1 MHRFHSA
8 KPIGNFLGFHFALNF
23 LVNIV
28 SDCFS
33 DVFILSLRYRDAK
46 KSIPK
51 DTIGQL
57 FSLDFL
63 HYIWNSEMVSSRDA
77 RICNDLPTDAK
88 SNITAS

>member
-1 MHRFHSA
+1 MHRFRSA

-51 DTIGQL
+51 DTMGQL

-63 HYIWNSEMVSSRDA
+63 HYIWNSEMVSSRYA
-77 RICNDLPTDAK
+77 RICYDLPTDAK